1 MNIKKILKKEVSL
14 MDGSLIL
21 GTVSIFLAFITLFIF
36 FLIRQHDLSVSPY
49 SVPDAHVFRM
59 NSIATFEIGML
70 ISKTF
75 FFITCVG
82 YASYF
87 LQKMAHTH

>member
-1 MNIKKILKKEVSL
+1 MNTKKTVKKEVSL
-14 MDGSLIL
+14 MEGSLIL
-21 GTVSIFLAFITLFIF
+21 GTVSIFLAFITLLIF
-36 FLIRQHDLSVSPY
+36 FLIRQHDLGVSPY

-59 NSIATFEIGML
+59 NSIATFELGML
-70 ISKTF
+70 ISRTF

-87 LQKMAHTH
+87 LQKMAHNH

>member
-1 MNIKKILKKEVSL
+1 MNTKKIVKKEVSL

-36 FLIRQHDLSVSPY
+36 FLIRQYDLSVSPY

>member
-1 MNIKKILKKEVSL
+1 ME
-14 MDGSLIL
+14 GSLIL
-21 GTVSIFLAFITLFIF
+21 GTVSIFLAFITLLIF

-59 NSIATFEIGML
+59 NSIATFELGML
-70 ISKTF
+70 ISRTF

-87 LQKMAHTH
+87 LQKMAHNH